1 MYIVPNRNRNT
12 RLTSTPRL
20 EKKKKKKTQT
30 KQFGGSVAFPTL
42 NSLSLSYVICGVLCS
57 YVHVIMI
64 YSTT

>member
-20 EKKKKKKTQT
+20 EKKKKKAQT

-42 NSLSLSYVICGVLCS
+42 NSLSLSCVICGVLCP